1 MALIQVYDK
10 RTGEPVPHLV
20 PEHWLDNPKLG
31 GSYTR
36 QKAAA
41 DSVAARN
48 TTTPTPVKPD
58 TKEK

>member
-31 GSYTR
+31 GNYTR

-41 DSVAARN
+41 DSAVARN
-48 TTTPTPVKPD
+48 TNPTPVKPD